1 MKIKNQLSET
11 ACVMCDSLFG
21 REREVQ
27 GYNTCTACAESLGRI
42 SRSVRKINEKTR
54 HEIVSKQNEFWP
66 EFFNC
71 FPVLGNCYSCGHDMV
86 ANNAEKISTQRVT
99 GCPRCHRSFVD

>member
-1 MKIKNQLSET
+1 MKIKNQLSE
-11 ACVMCDSLFG
+11 ASCVMCDSLFP

-42 SRSVRKINEKTR
+42 SRSI
-54 HEIVSKQNEFWP
+54 IVSKQNEFWP

-86 ANNAEKISTQRVT
+86 ANNAVKVTTQRVT
-99 GCPRCHRSFVD
+99 GCPRCHSSFVD

>member
-86 ANNAEKISTQRVT
+86 ANNAEKLSTQRVT